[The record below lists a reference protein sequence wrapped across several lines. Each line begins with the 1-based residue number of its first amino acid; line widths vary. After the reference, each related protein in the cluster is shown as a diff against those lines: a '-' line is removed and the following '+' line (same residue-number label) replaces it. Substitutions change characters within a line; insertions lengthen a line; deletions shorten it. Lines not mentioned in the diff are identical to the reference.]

1 MRFISFLA
9 LAVAACG
16 ASVGTVH
23 PETATYI
30 EGNLTGVTPNTAGTL
45 MFSDGTAMYLRTDS
59 ETIPVP
65 YASISNAKLSAPKTH
80 SHETALQKASSL
92 SKRLAGKTAT
102 KYLTVDFKN
111 TGGED
116 QTMTLELA
124 QPSASHALA
133 AIQSRTAAALAK
145 EAASHSP
152 AKDDWWG
159 DKYWKT
165 TRNADKWADKEAD
178 KEANKASASDAP

>member
-9 LAVAACG
+9 LAVAVRG

-30 EGNLTGVTPNTAGTL
+30 EGNLTGVAPNTAGTI

-65 YASISNAKLSAPKTH
+65 YASISKAKLSAPKTN
-80 SHETALQKASSL
+80 SHETPLHKVSSL
-92 SKRLAGKTAT
+92 SKRLTGKTAT

-124 QPSASHALA
+124 QASASHALE
-133 AIQSRTAAALAK
+133 AIQSRTAAAQAK
-145 EAASHSP
+145 ESASRNP

-159 DKYWKT
+159 DDHWKT
-165 TRNADKWADKEAD
+165 TRNASKWADKEA
-178 KEANKASASDAP
+178 NQASASDAP